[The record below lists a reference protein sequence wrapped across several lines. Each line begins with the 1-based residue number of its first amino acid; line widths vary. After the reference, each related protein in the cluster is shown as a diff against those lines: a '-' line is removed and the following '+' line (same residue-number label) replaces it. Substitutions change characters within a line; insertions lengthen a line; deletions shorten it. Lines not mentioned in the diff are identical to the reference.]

1 MRKLKGEFISPTRP
15 KCHAVLALASQAAVA
30 VKLNFIKPFLAF
42 GDVLDGEGIHWPDKL
57 DERGGGGVVS
67 SCFHLKLV

>member
-15 KCHAVLALASQAAVA
+15 KCHGVLALASQAAVA
-30 VKLNFIKPFLAF
+30 VKLNFIKPLLAF
-42 GDVLDGEGIHWPDKL
+42 GDVLDGEGMPDKL
-57 DERGGGGVVS
+57 DDGGGGGVVS